1 MMIKTKDK
9 VDYSALFDET
19 QLTVHQKF
27 PQDHW
32 LSSKQHVINFILKAT
47 YYKRNLHR
55 FAQEYLGLKLYPYQA
70 ILLYMMSRSDM
81 AVAIASRAAA
91 KSYLVAIYACCMA
104 ILYPNEQI
112 CITSSTR
119 GQSEL
124 IISKKIQQELCNRS
138 PMLRREIKS
147 IIDNQNKAVV
157 SFHGGGTIFTVTC
170 NENARGNRCNV
181 AIVDEAR
188 ACDRNTLDK
197 VIFPFLVVRQAGFA
211 SLPEYRDMKIFA
223 DEPKQIMISSS
234 MEENHWLYKQAVKI
248 RDDMF
253 SGRNSFFMAMDLAV
267 TLKHHIRTFAQLH
280 NAKRSADPITWKI
293 EYENA
298 VLRSNAHAYFTY
310 DIVAQN
316 QVLRKAFYPRKADD
330 FVNNRRNK
338 YAIPKQDGEIRI
350 VSCDIAMVDRSVNDN
365 SVFSCMRLFP
375 ELIELG
381 NGSTQKEWRVQ
392 VPYLEGC
399 RGSETSHQAI
409 RIRQLFEDFDADY
422 IVLDVR
428 NAGRN
433 AVSRGNAA

>member
-1 MMIKTKDK
+1 MTKTEK
-9 VDYSALFDET
+9 VDYSQLLDEKQRT
-19 QLTVHQKF
+19 AHLNF
-27 PQDHW
+27 APDNW
-32 LSSKQHVINFILKAT
+32 LSSQKHVEQLILITT
-47 YYKRNLHR
+47 YYRRNIHR
-55 FAQEYLGLKLYPYQA
+55 FAQEFLKLKLYPYQA

-81 AVAIASRAAA
+81 VVAIASRAAA

-104 ILYPNEQI
+104 ILYPNEQV

-138 PMLRREIKS
+138 PVLRREIKS
-147 IIDNQNKAVV
+147 VIDNQNKALVT
-157 SFHGGGTIFTVTC
+157 FHGGGAIFTVTC

-197 VIFPFLVVRQAGFA
+197 VIFPFLVVRQAGFIT
-211 SLPEYRDMKIFA
+211 LPEYRDMKVFA

-234 MEENHWLYKQAVKI
+234 MEESHWLYKQAVRI

-253 SGRNSFFMAMDLAV
+253 EGENCFFMAMDLAV
-267 TLKHHIRTFAQLH
+267 TLKHHIRTFAQLQ
-280 NAKRSADPITWKI
+280 NAKRTADPITWKI

-298 VLRSNAHAYFTY
+298 VLRSNAYAYFTY

-316 QVLRKAFYPRKADD
+316 QVLRKAFYPRKSTD
-330 FVNNRRNK
+330 FLNNKRNK
-338 YAIPKQDGEIRI
+338 YAIPKQDGEMRI
-350 VSCDIAMVDRSVNDN
+350 VSCDIAMVDRSFNDN

-375 ELIELG
+375 EIIELG
-381 NGSTQKEWRVQ
+381 NGSQQKEWRVQ
-392 VPYLEGC
+392 VPYMEGC

-409 RIRQLFEDFDADY
+409 RIRQLYEDFDADY